1 MTQSAPASDGSA
13 PPHSTPPYSGHTS
26 SDPTSTLIFV
36 AMIVFIDMMGI
47 GLIVPV
53 IPGLLKE
60 LTGQGLDRTA
70 EIGGW
75 LLFAYAL
82 MQFLFAPII
91 GGLSDRFGRR
101 PVLLFTLFA
110 LGIDYL
116 IMAMAPDLFWLFVGR
131 IISGIMGAS
140 WAAANS
146 CIADVA
152 SPQHRGRFFG
162 IMGAAGGSGFVIGPA
177 IGGIVGEYGV
187 RLPFYGAAAL
197 GITGAIIG
205 FFILKETL
213 PRDRRRAF
221 TLARANPLGT
231 LLQMSR
237 NPIVIGFIAVVF
249 FMQLAGQSQMSVWSY
264 HTQLVFG
271 WSERHIGYSVAFFG
285 IIIAFVQG
293 VLTGPVIARIGP
305 ARTALL
311 GFALS
316 FPAFYLFAFAQSSW
330 MMIVGIVFGGLGGL
344 TFPALQ
350 QMMSARTA
358 EDAQGE
364 LQGAIASAMSITSVI
379 GPLIMTATFGAY
391 ADKEGL
397 YFPGAPYLLA
407 AALSLCGI
415 GIAIWTI
422 RRITAPDTASASQ

>member
-1 MTQSAPASDGSA
+1 MTEKA
-13 PPHSTPPYSGHTS
+13 
-26 SDPTSTLIFV
+26 PTSTLFFV
-36 AMIVFIDMMGI
+36 ALIVFIDMVGI

-53 IPGLLKE
+53 LPGLLEE
-60 LTGQGLDRTA
+60 LTGEGLDRTA

-101 PVLLFTLFA
+101 PVLLITLFV
-110 LGIDYL
+110 LGIDYI
-116 IMAMAPDLFWLFVGR
+116 IMALAPDLVWLFVGR
-131 IISGIMGAS
+131 IISGVMGAS

-152 SPQHRGRFFG
+152 KAEERGKLFG
-162 IMGAAGGSGFVIGPA
+162 IMGAAGGSGFIIGPA
-177 IGGIVGEYGV
+177 IGGIIGEYGV
-187 RLPFYGAAAL
+187 RLPFFAAAAL
-197 GITGAIIG
+197 GIVGAIAG
-205 FFILKETL
+205 YFLLEETL
-213 PRDRRRAF
+213 PRERRRAF
-221 TLARANPLGT
+221 TLSRANPMGT
-231 LLQMSR
+231 LIQMSR
-237 NPIVIGFIAVVF
+237 NPIVIGFIAVIF

-264 HTQLVFG
+264 HTQLMFD
-271 WSERHIGYSVAFFG
+271 WSERDIGFSVALFG
-285 IIIAFVQG
+285 IIIALVQG
-293 VLTGPVIARIGP
+293 GLTGPVIAWIGP

-350 QMMSARTA
+350 QMMSARVA

-391 ADKEGL
+391 ADTEGL
-397 YFPGAPYLLA
+397 YFPGAPYLVA
-407 AALSLCGI
+407 AACTLVAI
-415 GIAIWTI
+415 AIAIWNI
-422 RRITAPDTASASQ
+422 RRIAAPGVNPSL